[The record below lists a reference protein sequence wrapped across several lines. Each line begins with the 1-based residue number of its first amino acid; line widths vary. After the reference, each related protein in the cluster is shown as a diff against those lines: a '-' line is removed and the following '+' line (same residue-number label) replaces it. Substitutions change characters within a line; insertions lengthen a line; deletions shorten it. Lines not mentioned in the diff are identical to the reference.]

1 MKPGQVIAIRLK
13 QGVTITRV
21 LDTGASD
28 VVISLGRN
36 KQAHVPLAR
45 LLMETDAVVAAE
57 MEVEALRE
65 QARAIAVGID
75 LEELWRLLQGEGK
88 AFSVDDLA
96 ELYWGRRPD
105 TVHKLALLIYLEEA
119 TIYFARGEGG
129 YAVRTTEEVEE
140 TKAKHHR
147 QEEKAA
153 AASSLMEALANGRLP
168 SPVTD
173 AQRILLTHLRGLA
186 VHGDSYARSELAK
199 ELLGYLGPITRD
211 PQRRAFEVLEAAGV
225 LSMDEPLELERYGI
239 PTEFPKAVLE
249 EAGSVSQAAL
259 LEDPQR
265 RNLTGLAAF
274 TIDDA
279 TTLDRDDALS
289 VETLAPGQGWRVGVH
304 IADAGAL
311 IAPGG
316 AVDREADRRM
326 ATLYLPERRVGM
338 VPPVLDEQAGSLVP
352 EEARACLS
360 LLVRVN
366 EAGQV
371 VEREVVPSVVRSR
384 AALSYDEVDE
394 ALKDSGHAWHAALSA
409 LNAVAGRLRA
419 GREQAGAV
427 SFERPEMSVKVTGGG
442 EINVRVVSR
451 VSSSRTLVTEFMVL
465 CNSLLA
471 GFCIKHG
478 LPAPFRS
485 QRAFPAAELDGKPT
499 VPPGTPEGPYKQYLM
514 MRRLPPA
521 ELSTTPAAHGG
532 LGVKAY
538 IQASSPLRRYPDL
551 VMQRQISHF
560 LSKGTPMYPAEAI
573 ASVAQRAEVQLKEL
587 AALEEERKR
596 YWFLKYLA
604 RRHPSTSSS
613 DKLRTGSGQG
623 LASDAP
629 ERRDFQAV
637 VLDTERSGPALL
649 ELVEYPFRVKA
660 ELSAACKPGDTV
672 TLRLH
677 GVDLWRK
684 VGQFVHVVNPS

>member
-1 MKPGQVIAIRLK
+1 MKPGQVIAVHLK

-21 LDTGASD
+21 LDTGGSD
-28 VVISLGRN
+28 VAISLGRN
-36 KQAHVPLAR
+36 KQAHIPLAR
-45 LLMETDAVVAAE
+45 LLMETDSAVSAE
-57 MEVEALRE
+57 TEVEALRE
-65 QARAIAVGID
+65 QVRAIASGIG
-75 LEELWRLLQGEGK
+75 LEELWRLLQGEGRP
-88 AFSVDDLA
+88 FGIDELA

-105 TVHKLALLIYLEEA
+105 TAHKLALLVHLEEA
-119 TIYFARGEGG
+119 TIYFARGDAG
-129 YAVRTTEEVEE
+129 YVARTQEDIDE
-140 TKAKHHR
+140 TRAKQRR

-153 AASSLMEALANGRLP
+153 AASSLMDALAGGSLP
-168 SPVTD
+168 SPLTE
-173 AQRILLTHLRGLA
+173 AQRPLLAHLRGFA

-199 ELLGYLGPITRD
+199 ELLAYLGPIIRD
-211 PQRRAFEVLEAAGV
+211 PQRHTFEVLEAAGV
-225 LSMDEPLELERYGI
+225 LSLDEPLELERYGI
-239 PTEFPKAVLE
+239 PTEFPKGVLE
-249 EAGSVSQAAL
+249 EASSTSLAPL
-259 LEDPQR
+259 LEDAR
-265 RNLTGLAAF
+265 RRDLTGLAAF
-274 TIDDA
+274 TIDDV

-289 VETLAPGQGWRVGVH
+289 IETTSEGWQVGIH

-311 IAPGG
+311 IAPGS

-352 EEARACLS
+352 GESRACLS

-371 VEREVVPSVVRSR
+371 VKREVVPSVVRSR
-384 AALSYDEVDE
+384 TALSYDEVDG
-394 ALKDSGHAWHAALSA
+394 ALGDPGHPWHAALSA
-409 LNAVAGRLRA
+409 LKAVAGRLRA

-427 SFERPEMSVKVTGGG
+427 SFERPEMSVRVTDGT
-442 EINVRVVSR
+442 IAVRVVSR
-451 VSSSRTLVTEFMVL
+451 TSPSRMLVTEFMVL
-465 CNSLLA
+465 CNALLA
-471 GFCIKHG
+471 GFCIEHG
-478 LPAPFRS
+478 LPAAFRS
-485 QRAFPAAELDGKPT
+485 QHAFSSVDLDGRPV

-551 VMQRQISHF
+551 VMQRQVSHF
-560 LSKGTPMYPAEAI
+560 LSKGTPMYPTDAV

-587 AALEEERKR
+587 AGVEEERKR
-596 YWFLKYLA
+596 YWFLKYLT
-604 RRHPSTSSS
+604 RER
-613 DKLRTGSGQG
+613 
-623 LASDAP
+623 LADASL

-660 ELSAACKPGDTV
+660 ELAAACRPGETV

-677 GVDLWRK
+677 GVALWRK
-684 VGQFVHVVNPS
+684 VGQFIQVLNPKQAS

>member
-1 MKPGQVIAIRLK
+1 MPMKPGQVIAVRLK

-21 LDTGASD
+21 LDTGELD

-36 KQAHVPLAR
+36 KQARVPLVR
-45 LLMETDAVVAAE
+45 LLMETDAVVSAE
-57 MEVEALRE
+57 TEVEALRE
-65 QARAIAVGID
+65 QARSIAAGIN
-75 LEELWRLLQGEGK
+75 LEELWKLLQGEGK
-88 AFSVDDLA
+88 AFSIADLA
-96 ELYWGRRPD
+96 ELHWGRRPD
-105 TVHKLALLIYLEEA
+105 TAHKLALLVHLEEA

-140 TKAKHHR
+140 TKAKSRR
-147 QEEKAA
+147 QEEKAV
-153 AASSLMEALANGRLP
+153 AASSLMEALASGTLP
-168 SPVTD
+168 NPVTD
-173 AQRILLTHLRGLA
+173 SQRPLLAHLRGLA
-186 VHGDSYARSELAK
+186 VHGDGYARGELAK

-225 LSMDEPLELERYGI
+225 LSLDEPLELERYDV
-239 PTEFPKAVLE
+239 PTEFSKAVLE
-249 EAGSVSQAAL
+249 EASSVSLAPL
-259 LEDPQR
+259 LQDPKR
-265 RNLTGLAAF
+265 RDLTGLAAF

-289 VETLAPGQGWRVGVH
+289 IEALGEGQGWRVGVH

-311 IAPGG
+311 VAPGG

-338 VPPVLDEQAGSLVP
+338 VPPALDEQAGSLVP
-352 EEARACLS
+352 GEARACLS

-371 VEREVVPSVVRSR
+371 VEQEVAPSVVRSR
-384 AALSYDEVDE
+384 VALSYEAVDE
-394 ALKDSGHAWHAALSA
+394 AIQDSSHPWHAALSA
-409 LNAVAGRLRA
+409 LGTVAGRLRA

-427 SFERPEMSVKVTGGG
+427 SFERPEMSVRVTDG
-442 EINVRVVSR
+442 EVAVRVVSR
-451 VSSSRTLVTEFMVL
+451 TTPSRMLVTEFMVL
-465 CNSLLA
+465 CNALLA
-471 GFCIKHG
+471 EFCIEHG
-478 LPAPFRS
+478 LPAAFRS
-485 QRAFPAAELDGKPT
+485 QRAFSAELDGKPV

-521 ELSTTPAAHGG
+521 ELTTTPSAHAG

-551 VMQRQISHF
+551 VMQRQISHA
-560 LSKGTPMYPAEAI
+560 LSKGTPMYAADGI

-587 AALEEERKR
+587 AGIEEERKR

-604 RRHPSTSSS
+604 RER
-613 DKLRTGSGQG
+613 
-623 LASDAP
+623 LADAPP
-629 ERRDFQAV
+629 ERRDLQAV

-649 ELVEYPFRVKA
+649 EVVEYPFRVKA

-684 VGQFVHVVNPS
+684 VGQFIQVVNPK